1 MEWLTTLTNRNAIRL
16 LRRGLENASDTIYPP
31 RCPICEQLV
40 EPGGMACDDCLS
52 RLKYIVSPFCMV
64 CGKQLDDELREV
76 CEDCAQKRH
85 YFIRGVAAFS
95 YTREIKQSMYRFKYD
110 GQREYA
116 RFYAELLYKLKG
128 HIIASWKPQVIIPV
142 PLHAGR
148 YRKRGYNQAALVA
161 HRLGR
166 LMNIPVDE
174 TLLVRTKNTL
184 PQKALNDRERSKNIK
199 NAFHTAPDIVKYKKI
214 LLVDDIYTTG
224 ATLDECS
231 QAIKAVH
238 SADIYFAA
246 VCVGRGF

>member
-1 MEWLTTLTNRNAIRL
+1 MMSCVRYVRTVPKETLFHK
-16 LRRGLENASDTIYPP
+16 
-31 RCPICEQLV
+31 RC
-40 EPGGMACDDCLS
+40 
-52 RLKYIVSPFCMV
+52 
-64 CGKQLDDELREV
+64 CG
-76 CEDCAQKRH
+76 
-85 YFIRGVAAFS
+85 IS

-174 TLLVRTKNTL
+174 TLLVRTKIPCHRKL
-184 PQKALNDRERSKNIK
+184 
-199 NAFHTAPDIVKYKKI
+199 
-214 LLVDDIYTTG
+214 
-224 ATLDECS
+224 
-231 QAIKAVH
+231 
-238 SADIYFAA
+238 
-246 VCVGRGF
+246 

>member
-1 MEWLTTLTNRNAIRL
+1 
-16 LRRGLENASDTIYPP
+16 
-31 RCPICEQLV
+31 
-40 EPGGMACDDCLS
+40 
-52 RLKYIVSPFCMV
+52 MV

-76 CEDCAQKRH
+76 CEDCAKKRH

-199 NAFHTAPDIVKYKKI
+199 NAFHTATDIVKYKRI

-224 ATLDECS
+224 ATLDEC
-231 QAIKAVH
+231 
-238 SADIYFAA
+238 
-246 VCVGRGF
+246 